1 MNKLLEFS
9 SHGAI
14 YEWSNTDPKELNQF
28 YPKQLF
34 MNDTDTEYH
43 LVKGE
48 RNQSKI
54 LQLERMKHKLD
65 IKGGLHMPNYDDYN
79 NLINETINKL
89 VLEREKEYIK
99 KDIQNTKLSILK
111 YTYHNVINL
120 LLDYHLKYLTIKT
133 VEYNQTLKFIPT
145 YKFYEYIKSW
155 YPFDYERLYDGN
167 CEIHFL
173 KYSRIKKAERKL
185 EKCLK
190 K

>member
-9 SHGAI
+9 SHGV
-14 YEWSNTDPKELNQF
+14 YEWSNADPKELSHLYPRSLF
-28 YPKQLF
+28 YL
-34 MNDTDTEYH
+34 DTDN
-43 LVKGE
+43 LVYLIKGE
-48 RNQSKI
+48 RNQGKI
-54 LQLERMKHKLD
+54 SELERIKHKLD
-65 IKGGLHMPNYDDYN
+65 IRGGLHIPNYDDYN
-79 NLINETINKL
+79 KLINEMINKL

-99 KDIQNTKLSILK
+99 KDIQNTNLLILK
-111 YTYHNVINL
+111 YTYNNVINL
-120 LLDYHLKYLTIKT
+120 LLNYHLKYLTIKT
-133 VEYNQTLKFIPT
+133 VKYNQTLKLIPS
-145 YKFYEYIKSW
+145 YKFYGYIKNW